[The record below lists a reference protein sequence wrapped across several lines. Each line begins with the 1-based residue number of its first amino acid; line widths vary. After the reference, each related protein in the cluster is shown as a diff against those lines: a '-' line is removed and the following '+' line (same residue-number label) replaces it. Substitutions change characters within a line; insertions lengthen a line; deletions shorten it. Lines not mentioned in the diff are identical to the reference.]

1 MWVRHNFPEVK
12 MHQTMIN
19 RIPVHLIY
27 RPQNHFHCDNMH
39 LLQLSGEGFFLFY
52 QKDKKSVMLHIP
64 VLYLSLSMYNISRRI
79 CIVFVREQ
87 LCNKLKKVTEE
98 QQKEIPE
105 DLKASRQSVEKVQQ
119 PKQPTAGDNI
129 VSNYFHPYWAEDLSV
144 VCFSVISGPAA
155 HLILDCIGSVKHQR
169 EGGGISGPRR
179 GAG

>member
-1 MWVRHNFPEVK
+1 
-12 MHQTMIN
+12 
-19 RIPVHLIY
+19 
-27 RPQNHFHCDNMH
+27 
-39 LLQLSGEGFFLFY
+39 
-52 QKDKKSVMLHIP
+52 
-64 VLYLSLSMYNISRRI
+64 MYNISRRI

-105 DLKASRQSVEKVQQ
+105 ELKTPRQSVEKVQQ

-155 HLILDCIGSVKHQR
+155 HLIPDCIGSVKHQR
-169 EGGGISGPRR
+169 GGGGISGPWR

>member
-1 MWVRHNFPEVK
+1 M
-12 MHQTMIN
+12 TTC
-19 RIPVHLIY
+19 IY
-27 RPQNHFHCDNMH
+27 YSRSD
-39 LLQLSGEGFFLFY
+39 EGIFF
-52 QKDKKSVMLHIP
+52 QRDKRSVTLHIP
-64 VLYLSLSMYNISRRI
+64 VLYLSLTMYNISRRI

-105 DLKASRQSVEKVQQ
+105 DLKAPRQSVEKVLQ

-129 VSNYFHPYWAEDLSV
+129 VSNYFHPYWAEDLGV

-155 HLILDCIGSVKHQR
+155 HLIRDCIGSVKHQR
-169 EGGGISGPRR
+169 ERGGISGPWR

>member
-1 MWVRHNFPEVK
+1 MATCIYYSRVVREFLPEAEK
-12 MHQTMIN
+12 KE
-19 RIPVHLIY
+19 
-27 RPQNHFHCDNMH
+27 CDVAY
-39 LLQLSGEGFFLFY
+39 SC
-52 QKDKKSVMLHIP
+52 

-87 LCNKLKKVTEE
+87 LCNKLNKVTEE
-98 QQKEIPE
+98 QQKEIPS
-105 DLKASRQSVEKVQQ
+105 DLKALRQSVGKVQQ

-155 HLILDCIGSVKHQR
+155 HLVPDCIGSVKHQR
-169 EGGGISGPRR
+169 GKGGISGPWR